1 MPRVLIVGALV
12 SALMAMLGVVL
23 PQAAAADTCT
33 TYKHR
38 YYLGAGSAVTIRVAY
53 VDAVLKVCRGD
64 EGVADAEASQT
75 VGITALGNAAG
86 FNIDAGPAVVDRMS
100 SPVVLASYV
109 GTIRICI
116 AQQTPLCSSSSDY
129 EITARIGVP
138 TIGNPNEPDWYHG
151 PETPGGVHY
160 YEDA

>member
-1 MPRVLIVGALV
+1 MGSSSWPRKPVAVALPPV
-12 SALMAMLGVVL
+12 AV
-23 PQAAAADTCT
+23 ADSCS

-53 VDAVLKVCRGD
+53 VDTVLKVCRGD
-64 EGVADAEASQT
+64 EGVADADASQT
-75 VGITALGNAAG
+75 VATTAPGNAAG
-86 FNIDAGPAVVDRMS
+86 FNIEAGSAVVDHMS
-100 SPVVLASYV
+100 SPVILASYV

-116 AQQTPLCSSSSDY
+116 AKETPLCSSSSEY
-129 EITARIGVP
+129 EISARIGVP

-160 YEDA
+160 YEDE